1 MLESAVVH
9 GQAMEAAR
17 NGEAH
22 ETMGD
27 VNMQHSEDM
36 PAREAEVPSAEAVV
50 PSVSE
55 DAVVPRKLSNAQ
67 SAKRGRH
74 L

>member
-1 MLESAVVH
+1 
-9 GQAMEAAR
+9 METAR
-17 NGEAH
+17 NGEAP

-27 VNMQHSEDM
+27 VNMQHSEDI

>member
-1 MLESAVVH
+1 M
-9 GQAMEAAR
+9 GR

-22 ETMGD
+22 EAMGD
-27 VNMQHSEDM
+27 VNMQQADDA

-55 DAVVPRKLSNAQ
+55 DAVVPRKASNAQ

>member
-1 MLESAVVH
+1 MDFAHNVEALAEP
-9 GQAMEAAR
+9 ME
-17 NGEAH
+17 G
-22 ETMGD
+22 
-27 VNMQHSEDM
+27 VNMQQDDDL
-36 PAREAEVPSAEAVV
+36 PAREVEVPSAEAVV

-55 DAVVPRKLSNAQ
+55 DAVVPREVNNAQ

>member
-1 MLESAVVH
+1 
-9 GQAMEAAR
+9 MEAAR
-17 NGEAH
+17 NVEVGEA
-22 ETMGD
+22 MGD
-27 VNMQHSEDM
+27 VNMQQMDDL
-36 PAREAEVPSAEAVV
+36 PAREAEVPTAEAVV

-55 DAVVPRKLSNAQ
+55 DAVVPRKESNAQ

>member
-1 MLESAVVH
+1 
-9 GQAMEAAR
+9 MEAAR
-17 NGEAH
+17 NVEVGEA
-22 ETMGD
+22 MGD
-27 VNMQHSEDM
+27 VNMQQMDDL
-36 PAREAEVPSAEAVV
+36 PAREAEVPTSEAVV

-55 DAVVPRKLSNAQ
+55 DAGVPREVDKAQ

>member
-1 MLESAVVH
+1 MV
-9 GQAMEAAR
+9 GQAEEVAR
-17 NGEAH
+17 NAEAR
-22 ETMGD
+22 EARGD
-27 VNMQHSEDM
+27 VNMQQIDDL

-55 DAVVPRKLSNAQ
+55 DAVVPRKASNAQ